1 MPRNMSFSLTTEQ
14 FLDGSKTVTR
24 RRGWKF
30 LKVGDIVCGVR
41 KGMGLK
47 KGEKVERLGLIEI
60 VSTRGEPLMD
70 ITAEDCRREGFPN
83 LTPWE
88 FTLMLCK
95 HSRGCTPG
103 TRVNRIEFKHLTD
116 ARE

>member
-60 VSTRGEPLMD
+60 ISTRWEPLAA
-70 ITAEDCRREGFPN
+70 ITAEDVLREGFPGKSPKWFVDMFCEAN
-83 LTPWE
+83 R
-88 FTLMLCK
+88 C
-95 HSRGCTPG
+95 GAG
-103 TRVNRIEFKHLTD
+103 TSVNRIEFKHLTD